1 MTDTSEFGVFDFQ
14 LSADE
19 EERARRVHAES
30 IVVDMMYY
38 GPCGYRCF
46 TAEMTE
52 ILKAEWNQHH
62 DGWMAFT
69 SAYLL
74 PLRMGLQDGG
84 GELEAHWRASGITGG
99 NREVPLDFIE
109 TPFRDTVRTV
119 GMTIALFD
127 RMPWM
132 RKVLQASDFRAAKE
146 EGKFAGYMN
155 AQMTAGLYRLELLD
169 VAHDLGIRMMMLT
182 YNNQNFIG
190 SGCQETQDSGLS
202 DLGVRFVRRMNE
214 LGIIVDTSHCGKKT
228 TLDACAKS
236 SKPVVASH
244 VGADAVYSHVRNK
257 DDEEL
262 RAIANSGGIVGIV
275 ALPSFLSGDA
285 HPTVS
290 DMLDH
295 IDHVA
300 STVGWQH
307 VGVGTDHPLMSDKW
321 TLAETSELYHEQLG
335 FRGGDFGDA
344 TLNLVG
350 FDDHRDSVNLARGL
364 LKRGYTDEQI
374 HGILGENFVRVF
386 AAVCG

>member
-1 MTDTSEFGVFDFQ
+1 
-14 LSADE
+14 
-19 EERARRVHAES
+19 
-30 IVVDMMYY
+30 
-38 GPCGYRCF
+38 
-46 TAEMTE
+46 
-52 ILKAEWNQHH
+52 
-62 DGWMAFT
+62 
-69 SAYLL
+69 
-74 PLRMGLQDGG
+74 
-84 GELEAHWRASGITGG
+84 
-99 NREVPLDFIE
+99 
-109 TPFRDTVRTV
+109 
-119 GMTIALFD
+119 
-127 RMPWM
+127 
-132 RKVLQASDFRAAKE
+132 
-146 EGKFAGYMN
+146 MN

-169 VAHDLGIRMMMLT
+169 VAYDLGIRMMMLT

-190 SGCQETQDSGLS
+190 SGCQEAQDSGLS
-202 DLGVRFVRRMNE
+202 DLGVRFVRRMNDSASSSIRPTA
-214 LGIIVDTSHCGKKT
+214 GRRPHSTP
-228 TLDACAKS
+228 AAKS

-244 VGADAVYSHVRNK
+244 VGADAVYPHVRNK

-262 RAIANSGGIVGIV
+262 RAIADTGGIVGIV

-285 HPTVS
+285 HPAVS

-321 TLAETSELYHEQLG
+321 TLAETSQLYHEQLG

-344 TLNLVG
+344 TLNLIG